1 MKHLVLDKDQ
11 WKRDL
16 EEADRILKYTL
27 LLPDS
32 TAVTNTDPSSWI
44 PDSLENLF
52 DNCISKIYPDS
63 GDFFGQTWPK
73 YEFSELPPTSYYK
86 KESLFSKTLLLHCV
100 IYAYSVIS
108 SFTSTFQTTY
118 SRANIDFESELN
130 KNDTTLRA
138 AEATRLSNAIKNHL
152 RVMDKQS
159 FPPFWGIKKATQIE
173 TSQAALFHSIMD
185 FDARKFESVLRLY
198 NYDEN
203 SSTPS
208 KTSNSLKKTAE
219 LYKMLIKQAP
229 DDIPERLL
237 WFYRIENIFGLDL
250 LSQILSNIND
260 LKMQGKPYPDGM
272 NGYKTLSYANR
283 LPNSLSR
290 SLYIHYA
297 FSAINESV
305 SEQTY
310 FFNQLVNFT
319 RVAENISKKTLSIHT
334 WHIFFERFCRFFSEF
349 ACPVV
354 EWYFMLTLI
363 KTTKKHLLE
372 CNIEKQM
379 STLKPLLRQY
389 MIEHEKDFLSP
400 DTEELEKRFDTSL
413 DILPPCEISK
423 LLTEFRKRAYG
434 INLLTP
440 ELTLTT
446 CTANHN
452 TNDDTNTDTNI
463 KKIRGSY
470 ISFLSDFPI
479 TNVPGSTF

>member
-1 MKHLVLDKDQ
+1 MKYLVLDKDR
-11 WKRDL
+11 WNNAL
-16 EEADRILKYTL
+16 EEADHILKYTL

-32 TAVTNTDPSSWI
+32 TAITNADPSSWI
-44 PDSLENLF
+44 PDSLEKLF
-52 DNCISKIYPDS
+52 DNCIFKIFPNS
-63 GDFFGQTWPK
+63 GDFFGQSKPK

-86 KESLFSKTLLLHCV
+86 KESLFPKTLLLHCV
-100 IYAYSVIS
+100 VYAYSVIS

-152 RVMDKQS
+152 RVMNNQS
-159 FPPFWGIKKATQIE
+159 FPLFWGSKKETQIE
-173 TSQAALFHSIMD
+173 TSQAALFQSIMD
-185 FDARKFESVLRLY
+185 FDARKFGSVLRLY

-203 SSTPS
+203 SSTPC
-208 KTSNSLKKTAE
+208 KISNSLTKTSE

-260 LKMQGKPYPDGM
+260 LKIQGTPYP
-272 NGYKTLSYANR
+272 NGINSYRTLSYANR

-297 FSAINESV
+297 FSAINESF

-310 FFNQLVNFT
+310 FFKELFNFDIIAQKIPP
-319 RVAENISKKTLSIHT
+319 VQKALPIHT
-334 WHIFFERFCRFFSEF
+334 WHIFFERFCRFFSDF

-363 KTTKKHLLE
+363 KTTKKHLSK

-379 STLKPLLRQY
+379 SALKPLLRQY
-389 MIEHEKDFLSP
+389 MIEHEKDFFSS
-400 DTEELEKRFDTSL
+400 DTKELEKRFDTSL
-413 DILPPCEISK
+413 DTLPPCDISK
-423 LLTEFRKRAYG
+423 LLTEFRKRAYKL
-434 INLLTP
+434 NLLTP
-440 ELTLTT
+440 ELTLST

-452 TNDDTNTDTNI
+452 TNI

-470 ISFLSDFPI
+470 ISFLSNFPI
-479 TNVPGSTF
+479 TSVPGSTF